1 MQGLSTQVT
10 QLLKTIQAALFER
23 AISFR
28 EEHTHRAGSKDEF
41 VRLFEGRPG
50 YVVAPWCGGKACEA
64 KIKEQTQATIRNIP
78 FDAASSGASCI
89 SCGEASLTA
98 AYFAKSY

>member
-10 QLLKTIQAALFER
+10 QLLETIQAALFKR

-28 EEHTHRAGSKDEF
+28 EDHTHRTDSKEEF

-50 YVVAPWCGGKACEA
+50 YVVAPWCGDKECEA
-64 KIKEQTQATIRNIP
+64 KIKEETQATIRNIP
-78 FDAASSGASCI
+78 FEAASSGGRCI
-89 SCGEASLTA
+89 SCGEESHSD